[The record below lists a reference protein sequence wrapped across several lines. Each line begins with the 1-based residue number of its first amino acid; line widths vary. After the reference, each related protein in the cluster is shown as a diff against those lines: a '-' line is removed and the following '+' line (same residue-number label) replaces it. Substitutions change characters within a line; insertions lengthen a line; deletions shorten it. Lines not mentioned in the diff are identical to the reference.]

1 MNWKDLERR
10 FSPARLGRYSGHRKG
25 DTNRAAADYSHNVLL
40 AEAMMPLL
48 NVLEISL
55 RNAIHRQL
63 QVQYQR
69 PDWWAAW
76 AGDPAFSYQNRQIV
90 DATTKLG
97 RRRELQHPDKVVAE
111 LTFGFWSSLFNAQFQ
126 PVLWKNLRLVFTNCP
141 KQQRQRHTISA
152 ALNQIRD
159 LRNRVMHHEP
169 LLWLTP
175 DLCTQH
181 SVGLEVVR
189 WIDPNLEVWL
199 ATHDRLPN
207 NWNTWLN
214 S

>member
-1 MNWKDLERR
+1 MSWKDLERH

-111 LTFGFWSSLFNAQFQ
+111 LMEYVAQLVDGKPRRLGY
-126 PVLWKNLRLVFTNCP
+126 PVDFRHLRL
-141 KQQRQRHTISA
+141 
-152 ALNQIRD
+152 
-159 LRNRVMHHEP
+159 HHFGGVQGIAHPSQVADERP
-169 LLWLTP
+169 
-175 DLCTQH
+175 C
-181 SVGLEVVR
+181 
-189 WIDPNLEVWL
+189 
-199 ATHDRLPN
+199 LPN
-207 NWNTWLN
+207 PGAQDLLIIPSTHNDT
-214 S
+214 SSKPRY